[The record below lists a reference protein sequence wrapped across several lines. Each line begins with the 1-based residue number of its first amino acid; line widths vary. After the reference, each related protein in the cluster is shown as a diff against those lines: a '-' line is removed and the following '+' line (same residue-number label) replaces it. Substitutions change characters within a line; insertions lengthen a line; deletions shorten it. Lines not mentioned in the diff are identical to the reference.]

1 MLKNYDILSI
11 HTTGYNEG
19 YNNHFGGG
27 AMDSH
32 HEIGYNF
39 PSEGHAP
46 MEAHNFAGPPAH
58 HMMMEDSHFTHHD
71 DHPRV
76 QHPPIL
82 NIPHPYVIT
91 SNEAMGPEDEHFS
104 KEKNTQSI
112 AHVPHVE
119 PPVMIHQEVNYL
131 YLHGKVNCQ
140 STQ

>member
-1 MLKNYDILSI
+1 
-11 HTTGYNEG
+11 
-19 YNNHFGGG
+19 
-27 AMDSH
+27 
-32 HEIGYNF
+32 
-39 PSEGHAP
+39 
-46 MEAHNFAGPPAH
+46 MEAHNFAEPPMAPAH
-58 HMMMEDSHFTHHD
+58 HMMMEDSHFSHYD

-119 PPVMIHQEVNYL
+119 PPVMIHPEVDYL
-131 YLHGKVNCQ
+131 YLHDKVNRQ
-140 STQ
+140 SHHVFFLIFPFMTNISTGYSESWPFNISGPFSHS